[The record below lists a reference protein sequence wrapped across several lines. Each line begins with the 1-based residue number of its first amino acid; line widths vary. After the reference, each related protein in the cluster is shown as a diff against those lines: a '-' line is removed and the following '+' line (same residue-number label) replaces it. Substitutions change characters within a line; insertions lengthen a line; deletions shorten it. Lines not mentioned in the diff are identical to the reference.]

1 MATKTF
7 AIRLPEIIRGQ
18 PEALLTWIN
27 SHINPGVPIAKTTI
41 EVKAFVGIYDKFQ
54 LRLNRCL
61 SLDTIN
67 AYRAVKKLPLMSG
80 QEHAGWLTS
89 QDVELNISQI
99 TEGRFQAKFQLMG
112 PAHSPSVDGQLHLGY
127 EDLCDFEI
135 GLYYNAETDIYHM
148 AYKDTRL
155 GEVVP
160 VISEPL
166 RAVKLF
172 PVFEFNYETNRKEPD
187 AGLSTM
193 GVFALIKSAFAKA
206 MWDDRIQAANIAE
219 LAPPAGY
226 YGYEHID
233 NAMAVLE
240 NQMLFA
246 DAFAGNFFKPLL
258 LQVFTIEI
266 PVKEGRLFHTR
277 ATFSF
282 GQRASV
288 MLTPLLLK
296 ENPAENM
303 YVYN

>member
-1 MATKTF
+1 MTSKSF
-7 AIRLPEIIRGQ
+7 NIRLPQIVRGQ

-27 SHINPGVPIAKTTI
+27 SHINPGVPVAKTTI
-41 EVKAFVGIYDKFQ
+41 EVKAFTGIYDKFQ

-67 AYRAVKKLPLMSG
+67 AYRTVNKLPLMAG

-89 QDVELNISQI
+89 QDVELNISLI
-99 TEGRFQAKFQLMG
+99 TEGRFQAKFQLTG
-112 PAHSPSVDGQLHLGY
+112 PAHSPSVNGQLHMGY

-135 GLYYNAETDIYHM
+135 GLFYNAETDVYHM

-160 VISEPL
+160 AMAEPL
-166 RAVKLF
+166 RAMKLF
-172 PVFEFNYETNRKEPD
+172 PVFEFNYETNRKEPE
-187 AGLSTM
+187 AALST
-193 GVFALIKSAFAKA
+193 GDVFGLFKSAFGKA
-206 MWDDRIQAANIAE
+206 MWDDRIQAAGIAK
-219 LAPPAGY
+219 LTAPAGY

-246 DAFAGNFFKPLL
+246 DAFAGNFFKPLM
-258 LQVFTIEI
+258 LQVFTIEV
-266 PVKEGRLFHTR
+266 PVKEGRLFYTR
-277 ATFSF
+277 ATFSY
-282 GQRASV
+282 GQRVSV

-296 ENPAENM
+296 ENVPENM
-303 YVYN
+303 FVYN